1 MENAAKEH
9 ELEVSLKIIND
20 EEEKLYGLFEDVF
33 GEDSAEDMPE
43 TADAIESYLFI
54 ELRYCGKQVDASKVA
69 DIISVIH
76 CMRHAEERFHE
87 ADKAVP
93 DDCDAWC
100 ASHGYSY

>member
-9 ELEVSLKIIND
+9 NLEVSSKIIND
-20 EEEKLYGLFEDVF
+20 EEEKLYVLFEDVF

-43 TADAIESYLFI
+43 TAAEIENYLFS
-54 ELRYCGKQVDASKVA
+54 ELCHCGKQVDASKVA
-69 DIISVIH
+69 DIMSAILI
-76 CMRHAEERFHE
+76 MRKAEERFLE

-100 ASHGYSY
+100 ASHGYAY